1 MASNGIKTG
10 KLISD
15 ALIDWSRREIGTQL
29 AEGHE
34 SLKGR
39 ADQMSL
45 DEKRLQSKEVLY
57 R

>member
-45 DEKRLQSKEVLY
+45 DVKRLQSKEVLY